1 MVKTILSEI
10 VYFHLL
16 CENVSTAAQLH
27 YQGCTGFI
35 NLIQKDT
42 CLVKNIERY
51 EL

>member
-10 VYFHLL
+10 VYLHLL

-27 YQGCTGFI
+27 YQGCTCFI
-35 NLIQKDT
+35 NLIQKGT
-42 CLVKNIERY
+42 CLLKNVERY

>member
-10 VYFHLL
+10 VYLHLL
-16 CENVSTAAQLH
+16 CENVSTIQ

-35 NLIQKDT
+35 NLIQKGT

>member
-10 VYFHLL
+10 VYLHLPR
-16 CENVSTAAQLH
+16 ENVSIQLH

-35 NLIQKDT
+35 NLIQKGT

>member
-10 VYFHLL
+10 VYLHLL

-27 YQGCTGFI
+27 YHGCPGFI
-35 NLIQKDT
+35 NLIQRGT
-42 CLVKNIERY
+42 YLVKNIDRY